1 MEKVKRTPAKLPE
14 LVAEFNMEVL
24 NKAPNFNIQT
34 VTISDVNRPALQL
47 VGFYEYFEPIR
58 LQILGKA
65 EMVFLQGMT
74 TERRRKVL
82 EDLLRCEIPA
92 LIIARN
98 MEVPPELLELA
109 EKHGRTL
116 LRIDR
121 MESARATIERLRID
135 RKTVD
140 ATSEIIDYLNKK
152 LAPQITRHGVLMNI
166 NGQGVLLLGDS
177 GIGKSETAIEL
188 LKRGHRL
195 VADDAVDIR
204 RISTS
209 LYGTAPELIRHY
221 IEIRGVGVID
231 VQQLFGMGAVQFDTE
246 IDLVVQLEQWQDGK
260 FYDRLGLGEETY
272 EILGVKLP
280 YMIVPVRPG
289 RNLAGIVEIA
299 TMKNRQMKYGYNPAR
314 DFVTRLDQHYD
325 ALNEANRRKSK

>member
-1 MEKVKRTPAKLPE
+1 MEKVKRTPAKLKKIVEVFE
-14 LVAEFNMEVL
+14 LEVL
-24 NKAPNFNIQT
+24 HKAPDFDTQT
-34 VTISDVNRPALQL
+34 VVISDVNRPALQL
-47 VGFYEYFEPIR
+47 VGFYDYFDPMR

-65 EMVFLQGMT
+65 EMMYLRAMAPEQ
-74 TERRRKVL
+74 RRHVL
-82 EDLLRCEIPA
+82 DALFSSSIPA
-92 LIIARN
+92 LIIARK
-98 MEVPPELLELA
+98 MEVFPEMVELA
-109 EKHGRTL
+109 ERHGRTL
-116 LRIDR
+116 LRT
-121 MESARATIERLRID
+121 SQV
-135 RKTVD
+135 TVD
-140 ATSEIIDYLNKK
+140 FTSRMIDYLNKA

-195 VADDAVDIR
+195 VADDAVEIR

-221 IEIRGVGVID
+221 IEIRGIGVID
-231 VQQLFGMGAVQFDTE
+231 VQQLFGMGSVQFDTE

-260 FYDRLGLGEETY
+260 FYDRLGLGEDTY
-272 EILGVKLP
+272 ELLGVKLP

-314 DFVTRLDQHYD
+314 DFVTRLDRHYD
-325 ALNEANRRKSK
+325 ALSEKNRGGDE

>member
-1 MEKVKRTPAKLPE
+1 MEKVKRTPAKLSD
-14 LVAEFNMEVL
+14 LVEEFNMEIL
-24 NKAPNFNIQT
+24 TKAPNYTTQT

-47 VGFYEYFEPIR
+47 VGFYEYFEPMR

-65 EMVFLQGMT
+65 EMVFLQAMMQ
-74 TERRRKVL
+74 EKRRAVL
-82 EDLLRCEIPA
+82 ESLLRCEIPA

-98 MEVPPELLELA
+98 MEAFPELIELA

-116 LRIDR
+116 LRIDK
-121 MESARATIERLRID
+121 T
-135 RKTVD
+135 TVD

-195 VADDAVDIR
+195 VADDAVEIR
-204 RISTS
+204 RVSTS
-209 LYGTAPELIRHY
+209 LYGTAPEIIQHY
-221 IEIRGVGVID
+221 MEIRGVGVVD

-246 IDLVVQLEQWQDGK
+246 IDLVIQLEQWQDGK

-272 EILGVKLP
+272 EMLGVKLP
-280 YMIVPVRPG
+280 YMTIPVRPG

-314 DFVTRLDQHYD
+314 DFVSRLDQHYD
-325 ALNEANRRKSK
+325 ALNEENRRRKQ

>member
-1 MEKVKRTPAKLPE
+1 MEKVKRTPARLSD
-14 LVAEFNMEVL
+14 LVEEFNMEIL
-24 NKAPNFNIQT
+24 TKAPNYTTQT
-34 VTISDVNRPALQL
+34 VTISDVNRQALQL
-47 VGFYEYFEPIR
+47 VGFYKYFEPMR

-65 EMVFLQGMT
+65 EMVFLQAMMQ
-74 TERRRKVL
+74 EKRRAVL
-82 EDLLRCEIPA
+82 ESLLRCEIPA

-98 MEVPPELLELA
+98 MEVFPELIELA

-116 LRIDR
+116 LRIDK
-121 MESARATIERLRID
+121 T
-135 RKTVD
+135 TVD

-195 VADDAVDIR
+195 VADDAVEIR
-204 RISTS
+204 RVSTS
-209 LYGTAPELIRHY
+209 LYGTAPEIIQHY
-221 IEIRGVGVID
+221 MEIRGVGVVD

-246 IDLVVQLEQWQDGK
+246 IDLVIQLEQWQDGK

-272 EILGVKLP
+272 EMLGVKLP
-280 YMIVPVRPG
+280 YMTIPVRPG

-314 DFVTRLDQHYD
+314 DFVSRLDQHYD
-325 ALNEANRRKSK
+325 ALNEENRRRKQ